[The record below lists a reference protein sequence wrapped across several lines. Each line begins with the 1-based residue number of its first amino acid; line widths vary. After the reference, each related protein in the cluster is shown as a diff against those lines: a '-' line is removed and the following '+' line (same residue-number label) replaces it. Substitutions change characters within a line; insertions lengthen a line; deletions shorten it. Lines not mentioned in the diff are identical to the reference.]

1 MNRRNFIN
9 KSAMTIGGISLVS
22 QWAHGKATHQPL
34 KAVPKTDRLPREVWV
49 AALTQQGIEGN
60 SLEEVIQSAIR
71 KMGIVSSYQPDIIC
85 LPEFFHIQGLKG
97 KKVSIEEASEA
108 PIGKMTQPL
117 ADFARQQ
124 QCYVI
129 APIFTREKDACY
141 NAAVLID
148 RSGKMVG
155 EYRKARPTESEI
167 ADGITPGH
175 ADPPMFETDFGKIG
189 IQICFDIEWLEGW
202 QKLKQKGAEIV
213 FWPSAFAGGKKV
225 NTMAWWH
232 KYHVVSSTH
241 KNTTKIC
248 KPSGEEIAWSGNYNQ
263 WGVCAPL
270 NLEQAVLHSWPYSLK
285 FPEIHQKYGTKVHTY
300 TLHEEELS
308 FIESRHPEIKV
319 ADVLQE
325 FEIPTYDQFKQSAEA
340 AQHRRRSL

>member
-1 MNRRNFIN
+1 MNRRNFIH
-9 KSAMTIGGISLVS
+9 KSSMTLGGISLVS
-22 QWAHGKATHQPL
+22 QFAQCQATHQPL
-34 KAVPKTDRLPREVWV
+34 KAVAKTDRLPREVWV
-49 AALTQQGIEGN
+49 ASLTQQGIAGD
-60 SLEEVIQSAIR
+60 SLEQVIQSAIR
-71 KMGIVSSYQPDIIC
+71 KMEMVSSYKPDIIC
-85 LPEFFHIQGLKG
+85 LPEFFHVQGLRN
-97 KKVSIEEASEA
+97 KKLSVEEASEE
-108 PIGKMTQPL
+108 PIGKITQPL

-129 APIFTREKDACY
+129 APVFTKEDNTCY

-167 ADGITPGH
+167 ADGIAPGH
-175 ADPPMFETDFGKIG
+175 FDPPVFETDFGKIG
-189 IQICFDIEWLEGW
+189 IQICFDIEWLDGW
-202 QKLKQKGAEIV
+202 QRLKQKGAEIV

-232 KYHVVSSTH
+232 KFHVVSSTQ

-248 KPSGEEIAWSGNYNQ
+248 KPSGEEIAWSGNYSQ

-285 FPEIHQKYGTKVHTY
+285 FPEIHKKYGNKVYTY

-308 FIESRHPEIKV
+308 FIESRHPDVRI
-319 ADVLQE
+319 ADVLRE
-325 FEIPTYDQFKQSAEA
+325 FEIPTYDQFKHSAEL
-340 AQHRRRSL
+340 AQQKHRSL